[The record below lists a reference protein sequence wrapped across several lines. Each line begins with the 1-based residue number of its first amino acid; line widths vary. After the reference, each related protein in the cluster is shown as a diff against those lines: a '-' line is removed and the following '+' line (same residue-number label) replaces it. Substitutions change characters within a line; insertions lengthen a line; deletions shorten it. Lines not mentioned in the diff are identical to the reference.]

1 MNKEELIELL
11 KSLNFPKSEYYI
23 LSSGVLLF
31 YGLREKAEDLDLCIS
46 EKLFNEIK
54 NKYNLNSEN
63 KNKYGF
69 YKLLKNVEVVV
80 DEPNIFKNKFDIK
93 EGYQLQKLEDILE
106 YKRKRNLDKDKKD
119 VQNIT
124 NYLKICNKN

>member
-46 EKLFNEIK
+46 EKLFNEVK
-54 NKYNLNSEN
+54 NKYNLNNEN